1 MVVVQPRLRP
11 DDLERLL
18 DNGEIDPETSLEL
31 VDGEIVWLTCPKGI
45 DHARIVVII
54 ARLVGPFVDAIGAW
68 LFSESVGY
76 LVGTDNMNLRIP
88 DMSILTKER
97 FDIFAEGR
105 AWGIGA
111 PDLAVEVLSPEQYGE
126 PYARQKVP
134 EYLGSG
140 AKVVWL
146 VNPENRTVRIYEAG
160 RADFSVYSGDAEI
173 TLDQIAPGF
182 RVPISSFFPE

>member
-1 MVVVQPRLRP
+1 MLIGRA
-11 DDLERLL
+11 
-18 DNGEIDPETSLEL
+18 
-31 VDGEIVWLTCPKGI
+31 VW
-45 DHARIVVII
+45 
-54 ARLVGPFVDAIGAW
+54 PFIDAIGAW

-76 LVGTDNMNLRIP
+76 LVGPGNMNLRIP

-97 FDIFAEGR
+97 FAIFSEGR
-105 AWGIGA
+105 AWAIGA
-111 PDLAVEVLSPEQYGE
+111 PDLAVEVLSPEQHGE

-146 VNPENRTVRIYEAG
+146 VNPEDRTVRVYEAG
-160 RADFSVYSGDAEI
+160 RADFTIYSGDAEI

-182 RVPISSFFPE
+182 GAPISSFFPS